1 MLRSSNGQDTDTIR
15 SGMQVRILHEGT
27 TIGRAVDCVS
37 GINSITENTMPH
49 KKHYDWIEIQKDYDA
64 GLSFRGLQHKYGI
77 AFNSLVNAKNRG
89 DLITR
94 TKSEASKLR
103 IAEHGPTVMGQDA
116 RRRLSERMSQHNPGG
131 KSKWYEVSGK
141 KVQGTWERN
150 FALYCNENNIAW
162 DRCKPWK
169 YVLDGKIKSYTPDF
183 YLPAFDLY
191 VEIKGRW
198 WGNDRAKMDAV
209 IEQHPDKKILI
220 IEKQEYSKLYAD
232 VADVVLAPS

>member
-1 MLRSSNGQDTDTIR
+1 MIRNKERCIKCEREISLSNYDRHLNGCKGPQTK
-15 SGMQVRILHEGT
+15 
-27 TIGRAVDCVS
+27 
-37 GINSITENTMPH
+37 PKP
-49 KKHYDWIEIQKDYDA
+49 KKIFDWNAIQHDYDD
-64 GLSFRGLQHKYGI
+64 GLSFRGLRKKHGL

-94 TKSEASKLR
+94 TKSEATKLR
-103 IAEHGPTVMGQDA
+103 LAEYGPTVMGAEA
-116 RRRLSERMSQHNPGG
+116 RQRLSERMSQHNPGG
-131 KSKWYEVSGK
+131 KSKWFEVNGK
-141 KVQGTWERN
+141 KVQGTWEKT
-150 FALYCNENNIAW
+150 FALYCNDNNIAW
-162 DRCKPWK
+162 ERCTSWK
-169 YVLDGKIKSYTPDF
+169 YALDGKTKSYTPDF

-220 IEKQEYSKLYAD
+220 IEKEQYNNLDAV

>member
-1 MLRSSNGQDTDTIR
+1 
-15 SGMQVRILHEGT
+15 
-27 TIGRAVDCVS
+27 
-37 GINSITENTMPH
+37 MPH
-49 KKHYDWIEIQKDYDA
+49 KKHYDWIEIQKDYDS

>member
-1 MLRSSNGQDTDTIR
+1 
-15 SGMQVRILHEGT
+15 MQVRILHEGT

>member
-1 MLRSSNGQDTDTIR
+1 
-15 SGMQVRILHEGT
+15 MQVRILYEGSA
-27 TIGRAVDCVS
+27 IGRAVDCVS

-116 RRRLSERMSQHNPGG
+116 KRRLSERMSQHNPGG

>member
-1 MLRSSNGQDTDTIR
+1 
-15 SGMQVRILHEGT
+15 
-27 TIGRAVDCVS
+27 
-37 GINSITENTMPH
+37 MPH

-116 RRRLSERMSQHNPGG
+116 RRRLSERMSQNNPGG